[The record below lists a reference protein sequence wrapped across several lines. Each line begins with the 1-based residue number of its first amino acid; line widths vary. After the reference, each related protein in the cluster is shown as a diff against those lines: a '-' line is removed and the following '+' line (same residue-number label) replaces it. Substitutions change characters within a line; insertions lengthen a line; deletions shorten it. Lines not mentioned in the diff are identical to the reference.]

1 MAFSVRER
9 LDMPAPGEM
18 RAARL
23 SIDIKDR
30 IFDYLYAPLT
40 RAVET
45 CASGLNILGL
55 LSIQEYLALVFAALV
70 FLLVLVAI

>member
-1 MAFSVRER
+1 
-9 LDMPAPGEM
+9 MPEPGDT

-23 SIDIKDR
+23 SVEIKDR

-40 RAVET
+40 RAVDS
-45 CASGLNILGL
+45 CAAGLNILSL
-55 LSIQEYLALVFAALV
+55 LTIQEYLALVFAALV